1 MSACGSAIKGCK
13 LYLMNLTSTFTTLLP
28 RDCWDTEEMT
38 HTNTQAWKHL
48 RVHIF
53 IWHTRPDTPALQ
65 HIHLTLV
72 FVFKIQLPTY
82 WYFTGIFKMQ
92 TRAVISQGSH
102 WFLFMSQPRRPTPP
116 PLPPP
121 MHFRLADTHTHR
133 HTKTNTSSLPQPRP
147 QPTPV
152 QEVSLLIGNQS
163 KIIH

>member
-1 MSACGSAIKGCK
+1 MGCK
-13 LYLMNLTSTFTTLLP
+13 LYLMDLTSSFSTLLP
-28 RDCWDTEEMT
+28 GDTEEMT
-38 HTNTQAWKHL
+38 RTNTRAWKHL
-48 RVHIF
+48 KAHIF
-53 IWHTRPDTPALQ
+53 IRPPPSKPPTSQ
-65 HIHLTLV
+65 HIHLTLM

-116 PLPPP
+116 PPPL
-121 MHFRLADTHTHR
+121 MRFRLADTLTHTSTHQNK
-133 HTKTNTSSLPQPRP
+133 HGGTTQPLPKPM
-147 QPTPV
+147 PV